1 MKRVWTALGLVLAL
15 TAFMPRASQ
24 AQTSKGKKPAATLG
38 QNYPNPFNPETTI
51 PFDVG
56 DPPACTDNGKQYR
69 VSLKIYNLLS
79 QLVAIP
85 ILKGSGTQLTNV
97 TVQCGH
103 FEAYWDGKVR
113 NTGRE
118 AASGVYYYR
127 MEIDG
132 VAIPIKKMISVK

>member
-24 AQTSKGKKPAATLG
+24 AQSTKASKPKVSLG
-38 QNYPNPFNPETTI
+38 QNFPNPFNPETTI
-51 PFDVG
+51 PFSVG
-56 DPPACTDNGKQYR
+56 DPPACTDNGRQYR

-79 QLVAIP
+79 QLVAVP
-85 ILKGSGTQLTNV
+85 VLQGPGTQLDNV
-97 TVQCGH
+97 TIPCGQYRA
-103 FEAYWDGKVR
+103 FWDGKVL

-127 MEIDG
+127 IEVDG
-132 VAIPIKKMISVK
+132 YPTIKKMISVK